1 MFLLTNSYGKVK
13 VEKTMKEDVE
23 KIFGKEFSYLKRL
36 SAGQLVSLVWF
47 SVSLFLTALF
57 ADVSLLATLLS
68 AVSMLL
74 SIASLVHLPDF
85 DDE

>member
-1 MFLLTNSYGKVK
+1 
-13 VEKTMKEDVE
+13 MKEDME

-36 SAGQLVSLVWF
+36 SCVQLLSLVWF
-47 SVSLFLTALF
+47 VVSLFLTVLF

-68 AVSMLL
+68 AVSMFL
-74 SIASLVHLPDF
+74 SIATLVRLPDF

>member
-1 MFLLTNSYGKVK
+1 
-13 VEKTMKEDVE
+13 MKEDME
-23 KIFGKEFSYLKRL
+23 KIFGKEFRYLKRL
-36 SAGQLVSLVWF
+36 SRVQLLSLVWF
-47 SVSLFLTALF
+47 VVSLFLTALL

-68 AVSMLL
+68 AVSMFL

>member
-1 MFLLTNSYGKVK
+1 
-13 VEKTMKEDVE
+13 MKEDME

-36 SAGQLVSLVWF
+36 SRVQLLSLVWF
-47 SVSLFLTALF
+47 VVSLFLTALL

-68 AVSMLL
+68 AVSMFL
-74 SIASLVHLPDF
+74 SIASLVRLPDF

>member
-1 MFLLTNSYGKVK
+1 MFLLTNSCRKVK
-13 VEKTMKEDVE
+13 VEKTMKEDME
-23 KIFGKEFSYLKRL
+23 KIFGKEFRYLKRL

-47 SVSLFLTALF
+47 EVSLSLTALF

-74 SIASLVHLPDF
+74 SIPSLVRLPDF

>member
-1 MFLLTNSYGKVK
+1 M
-13 VEKTMKEDVE
+13 EEDMK

-36 SAGQLVSLVWF
+36 SCLQLLSLVWF
-47 SVSLFLTALF
+47 VVSLFLTVLF

-68 AVSMLL
+68 AVSMFL
-74 SIASLVHLPDF
+74 SIATLVRLPDF

>member
-1 MFLLTNSYGKVK
+1 
-13 VEKTMKEDVE
+13 MKEDIE

-36 SAGQLVSLVWF
+36 SRVQLLSLVWF
-47 SVSLFLTALF
+47 VVSLFLTVLF

-68 AVSMLL
+68 AVSMFL
-74 SIASLVHLPDF
+74 SIASLARLPDF

>member
-1 MFLLTNSYGKVK
+1 M
-13 VEKTMKEDVE
+13 EEDMK

-36 SAGQLVSLVWF
+36 SRVQLLSLVWF
-47 SVSLFLTALF
+47 VVSLFLTVLF

-68 AVSMLL
+68 ALSMFL
-74 SIASLVHLPDF
+74 SIASLVRLPDF

>member
-1 MFLLTNSYGKVK
+1 
-13 VEKTMKEDVE
+13 MKEDME

-36 SAGQLVSLVWF
+36 SRVQLLSLVWF
-47 SVSLFLTALF
+47 VVSLFLTVLF

-68 AVSMLL
+68 ALSMFL
-74 SIASLVHLPDF
+74 SIASLVRLPDF

>member
-1 MFLLTNSYGKVK
+1 
-13 VEKTMKEDVE
+13 MKEDIE

-36 SAGQLVSLVWF
+36 SRVQLLSLVWF
-47 SVSLFLTALF
+47 VVSLFLTVLF
-57 ADVSLLATLLS
+57 ADVSLCATLLS
-68 AVSMLL
+68 AVSMFL

>member
-1 MFLLTNSYGKVK
+1 
-13 VEKTMKEDVE
+13 MKEDME
-23 KIFGKEFSYLKRL
+23 KIFGKEFRYLKRL

-47 SVSLFLTALF
+47 SVSLFLTALL

-68 AVSMLL
+68 AVSMFL
-74 SIASLVHLPDF
+74 SIASLVRLPDF

>member
-1 MFLLTNSYGKVK
+1 
-13 VEKTMKEDVE
+13 MKEDME

-36 SAGQLVSLVWF
+36 SCLQLLSLVWF
-47 SVSLFLTALF
+47 VVSLFLTVLF

-68 AVSMLL
+68 AVSMFL
-74 SIASLVHLPDF
+74 SIATLVHLPDF

>member
-1 MFLLTNSYGKVK
+1 
-13 VEKTMKEDVE
+13 MKEDME

-36 SAGQLVSLVWF
+36 SRVQLLSLVWF
-47 SVSLFLTALF
+47 VVSLFLTVLF

-74 SIASLVHLPDF
+74 SIASLVRLPDF

>member
-1 MFLLTNSYGKVK
+1 
-13 VEKTMKEDVE
+13 MK

-36 SAGQLVSLVWF
+36 SCVQLLSLVWF
-47 SVSLFLTALF
+47 VVSLFLTALL

-68 AVSMLL
+68 ALSMFL
-74 SIASLVHLPDF
+74 SIGVLVHLPDF

>member
-1 MFLLTNSYGKVK
+1 
-13 VEKTMKEDVE
+13 MK

-36 SAGQLVSLVWF
+36 SRVQLLSLVWF
-47 SVSLFLTALF
+47 VVSLFLTVLF

-68 AVSMLL
+68 ALSMFL
-74 SIASLVHLPDF
+74 SIASLVRLPDF

>member
-1 MFLLTNSYGKVK
+1 
-13 VEKTMKEDVE
+13 MKEDIE

-36 SAGQLVSLVWF
+36 SRVQLLSLVWF
-47 SVSLFLTALF
+47 VVSLFLTVLF

-68 AVSMLL
+68 AVSMFL
-74 SIASLVHLPDF
+74 SIATLVRFPDF

>member
-1 MFLLTNSYGKVK
+1 
-13 VEKTMKEDVE
+13 MKEDME

-36 SAGQLVSLVWF
+36 SCVQLLSLVWF
-47 SVSLFLTALF
+47 VVSLFLTVLF

-68 AVSMLL
+68 AVSMFL
-74 SIASLVHLPDF
+74 SIASLVRLPDF

>member
-13 VEKTMKEDVE
+13 VEKTMKEDME

-36 SAGQLVSLVWF
+36 SRVQLLSLVWF
-47 SVSLFLTALF
+47 VVSLFLTVLF

-68 AVSMLL
+68 AVSMFL
-74 SIASLVHLPDF
+74 SIASLVRLPDF

>member
-1 MFLLTNSYGKVK
+1 
-13 VEKTMKEDVE
+13 MKEDME
-23 KIFGKEFSYLKRL
+23 KIFGKEFRYLKRL
-36 SAGQLVSLVWF
+36 SCLQLLSLVWF
-47 SVSLFLTALF
+47 EVSLFLTALL

-74 SIASLVHLPDF
+74 SLGVLEHLPDF

>member
-13 VEKTMKEDVE
+13 VEKTMKEDME

-36 SAGQLVSLVWF
+36 SCVQLLSLVWF
-47 SVSLFLTALF
+47 VVSLFLTVLF

>member
-1 MFLLTNSYGKVK
+1 
-13 VEKTMKEDVE
+13 MKEDME
-23 KIFGKEFSYLKRL
+23 KIFGKEFRYLKRL
-36 SAGQLVSLVWF
+36 SVGQLVSLVWF
-47 SVSLFLTALF
+47 EVSLSLTVLF

-74 SIASLVHLPDF
+74 SIASLVRLPDF

>member
-1 MFLLTNSYGKVK
+1 M
-13 VEKTMKEDVE
+13 E
-23 KIFGKEFSYLKRL
+23 KIFGKEFRYLKRL

-47 SVSLFLTALF
+47 VVSLFLTVLL

-74 SIASLVHLPDF
+74 SIGVLVHLPDF

>member
-1 MFLLTNSYGKVK
+1 M
-13 VEKTMKEDVE
+13 E

-36 SAGQLVSLVWF
+36 SRVQLLSLVWF
-47 SVSLFLTALF
+47 VVSLFLTVLF

-68 AVSMLL
+68 AVSMFL
-74 SIASLVHLPDF
+74 SIASLVRLPDF

>member
-1 MFLLTNSYGKVK
+1 M
-13 VEKTMKEDVE
+13 E

-36 SAGQLVSLVWF
+36 SRVQLLSLVWF
-47 SVSLFLTALF
+47 VVSLFLTVLF

-68 AVSMLL
+68 ALSMFL
-74 SIASLVHLPDF
+74 SIASLVRLPDF

>member
-1 MFLLTNSYGKVK
+1 
-13 VEKTMKEDVE
+13 MKEDME
-23 KIFGKEFSYLKRL
+23 KIFGKEFRYLKRL

-47 SVSLFLTALF
+47 VVSLFLTVLL

-74 SIASLVHLPDF
+74 SIGVLVHLPDF

>member
-13 VEKTMKEDVE
+13 VEKTMKEDME

-36 SAGQLVSLVWF
+36 SCVQLLSLVWF
-47 SVSLFLTALF
+47 VVSLFLTVLF

-68 AVSMLL
+68 AVSMFL
-74 SIASLVHLPDF
+74 SIASLVRLPDF

>member
-1 MFLLTNSYGKVK
+1 
-13 VEKTMKEDVE
+13 MKEDME

-36 SAGQLVSLVWF
+36 SCVQLLSLVWF
-47 SVSLFLTALF
+47 VVSLSLTVLF

-68 AVSMLL
+68 AVSMFL
-74 SIASLVHLPDF
+74 SIGVLEHLPDF